1 MRVIAS
7 TVVAKPAEMLFELSQ
22 DYSRRLEW
30 DTYLS
35 EACLFG
41 NTEQAAVGVESHC
54 KSRAGSV
61 MVSKYISYSP
71 PTHAAVEMVSGPT
84 ALRQFGG
91 TWRFRQAGPGITEV
105 QFIYNF
111 KLRSWALPWVL
122 EPIVATLYRRN
133 MERRVNAFRVWA
145 ENQP

>member
-91 TWRFRQAGPGITEV
+91 TWRFR
-105 QFIYNF
+105 
-111 KLRSWALPWVL
+111 
-122 EPIVATLYRRN
+122 
-133 MERRVNAFRVWA
+133 
-145 ENQP
+145 